1 MGEIRTIFFDIGG
14 VLLTN
19 GWDRHH
25 RRRVIEEFDL
35 DWDEFEDRHV
45 FVAHEFEAGGIT
57 LDSYLDRTVFYRSR
71 SFTREQFVD
80 AILDES
86 QELPGTRS
94 VLEGLRASRRYLMAT
109 LNNESREL
117 NRHRIERFRLQE
129 IFDAFFTSSF
139 LGKSKPDPAIFHT
152 ALDITQ
158 TAPADALFVDDRAI
172 NVEAAADV
180 GLNVIQFESPEQLRS
195 GLEGFGLEVSS

>member
-1 MGEIRTIFFDIGG
+1 MGEIRTLFFDIGG

-71 SFTREQFVD
+71 SFTERAVRRRHPRRV
-80 AILDES
+80 
-86 QELPGTRS
+86 PGTAGD
-94 VLEGLRASRRYLMAT
+94 EG
-109 LNNESREL
+109 
-117 NRHRIERFRLQE
+117 
-129 IFDAFFTSSF
+129 
-139 LGKSKPDPAIFHT
+139 GP
-152 ALDITQ
+152 
-158 TAPADALFVDDRAI
+158 
-172 NVEAAADV
+172 
-180 GLNVIQFESPEQLRS
+180 
-195 GLEGFGLEVSS
+195 